1 MPRKVF
7 ISFLGTG
14 NYVECYYDIDK
25 ENPVR
30 FVQESLIRTIC
41 KDWTEDDRIYIFCTE
56 EAEKKNWVNNG
67 QEKIREEIEKIGLES
82 RLDKLNIKAKIEK
95 VRIEEG
101 FSEESVW
108 SIFNKVYGKLNEG
121 DSIYFDVTHAFRS
134 IPIFSVVLFNYS
146 RVMKNTK
153 IEEIK
158 YGAFEKLGFAN
169 EVINKPL
176 EERIAPLL
184 DLTNIVRLQEYNEMA
199 SSIHYFGKTKM
210 LTAGLRNE
218 NDENKVLKDLCTA
231 VTDLDEY
238 IATNQLTNI
247 REGKF
252 IAKFRG
258 NIKPV
263 AKNQPKPI
271 REILEKIKSETSS
284 FVEGRNNKNIEAAI
298 NWAKSHEML
307 VQAYSLAEEYIVL
320 RVTEHF
326 AQFSPFGTDSKARTK
341 YREFISIVLGLP
353 EKNLN
358 NDDEFHGIIKD
369 KGDLVRQLRQEEFI
383 QKLIPRYEE
392 IRKRR
397 NSIIHGNGEY
407 TYSDLETTF
416 SESYEAC
423 ISIINEYDKP

>member
-25 ENPVR
+25 EHPVR

-176 EERIAPLL
+176 EERIAPVL

-252 IAKFRG
+252 IAKT
-258 NIKPV
+258 
-263 AKNQPKPI
+263 A
-271 REILEKIKSETSS
+271 
-284 FVEGRNNKNIEAAI
+284 
-298 NWAKSHEML
+298 
-307 VQAYSLAEEYIVL
+307 
-320 RVTEHF
+320 
-326 AQFSPFGTDSKARTK
+326 
-341 YREFISIVLGLP
+341 
-353 EKNLN
+353 
-358 NDDEFHGIIKD
+358 
-369 KGDLVRQLRQEEFI
+369 
-383 QKLIPRYEE
+383 
-392 IRKRR
+392 
-397 NSIIHGNGEY
+397 GEPY
-407 TYSDLETTF
+407 
-416 SESYEAC
+416 
-423 ISIINEYDKP
+423 